1 MNGTEWQQLD
11 DRLRKI
17 ETTGAVTAERV
28 ETMVTSFTELDDLV
42 DEIRLALAE
51 RKGAEEQIRK
61 ESRLSGGITGGV
73 VSAAFFGLTQGFAA
87 IFKSS

>member
-1 MNGTEWQQLD
+1 MNGEEWRQLD
-11 DRLRKI
+11 NRLRKI
-17 ETTGAVTAERV
+17 ETTGAVTSERV
-28 ETMVTSFTELDDLV
+28 ENMVASFDELDELV

-61 ESRLSGGITGGV
+61 ESRVSGGITGGV

-87 IFKSS
+87 LFKTS